1 MKKAGKACIIKTV
14 SDLKEKLKLLPDS
27 AGVYIMLDKDGTVI
41 YVGKARVLKNRV
53 RQYFHTS
60 EKPVKVRSM
69 VENIADFSYIVAPSE
84 VDALALENTLI
95 KKYKPKY
102 NILLKDDKTYPYIKI
117 HLREEFPHISIT
129 RRLKK
134 DGSKYFGPFMGGISC
149 KEIVDVAAK
158 VYNIRTCQTPLGKN
172 KKPCLNYHL
181 KRCLAPCA
189 GFVSGEEYAER
200 VEKTVGFLSGNYE
213 EAERILREKMR
224 RFAEEEQF
232 ELALSARDRIA
243 MLSRL
248 GGRRITAMPRDVD
261 ADVWAIAS
269 NGLYAAVSLLV
280 TRKGIMQGA
289 RTFSLK
295 EGAAEKEEAFTSVLT
310 QYYSSHEIPHEI
322 ILGAEAD
329 DNLLVSYARQ
339 KQERNLTVTRP
350 KMGVKRELLDMA
362 ERNAKEY
369 LEKSVSQI
377 RHKNDMTKNACERL
391 QTLLGLRRYP
401 KRMEC
406 YDISNISGVDKVGS
420 MVVFTDGEAD
430 KYEYRRF
437 RIKTVEGAD
446 DFASLKEV
454 LLRRLKKLGTEEE
467 ERFQK
472 PQLIVI
478 DGGKGQ
484 LSAVKEIFD
493 GLGIDDIDLISLA
506 KQEEEVFALDR
517 EGSVRID
524 KSDYALRMLQRIRD
538 EAHRFAITYFRNL
551 HSKRNLQSELDGI
564 GGIGKNKR
572 IALLE
577 KFRTIDRIM
586 QASEE
591 ELCACEGIGKELAAR
606 IRKYF
611 DEL

>member
-1 MKKAGKACIIKTV
+1 M

>member
-1 MKKAGKACIIKTV
+1 M

-134 DGSKYFGPFMGGISC
+134 DGSKYFGPFMGGINC

-158 VYNIRTCQTPLGKN
+158 VYNIRTCQAPLGKN

-189 GFVSGEEYAER
+189 GLVSKEEYAER
-200 VEKTVGFLSGNYE
+200 VEKTIGFLSGNYE
-213 EAERILREKMR
+213 EAERILKEKMR
-224 RFAEEEQF
+224 QFAEEEQF

-243 MLSRL
+243 MLARL
-248 GGRRITAMPRDVD
+248 GGRRITSMPRDVD

-269 NGLYAAVSLLV
+269 NGLYAAISLLV

-289 RTFSLK
+289 RTFSLE
-295 EGAAEKEEAFTSVLT
+295 EGAADKEESFTSVLT
-310 QYYSSHEIPHEI
+310 QYYSSHEIPHEL

-329 DNLLVSYARQ
+329 DNLIVSYARQ

-391 QTLLGLRRYP
+391 QTLLGLKRYP

-446 DFASLKEV
+446 DFASMKEV

-467 ERFQK
+467 DRFAK

-484 LSAVKEIFD
+484 LSAVQEIFEE
-493 GLGIDDIDLISLA
+493 LGIDDIDLIALA
-506 KQEEEVFALDR
+506 KQEEEVFTPFR
-517 EGSVRID
+517 EESVKLE
-524 KSDYALRMLQRIRD
+524 KSDYALRTLQRIRD

-551 HSKRNLQSELDGI
+551 HSKRNLQSVLDEI
-564 GGIGKNKR
+564 EGIGKNKR

>member
-1 MKKAGKACIIKTV
+1 M

-27 AGVYIMLDKDGTVI
+27 PGVYIMLDRDGVVI

-60 EKPVKVRSM
+60 EKPVKVQSM

-84 VDALALENTLI
+84 VDALALENNLI

-117 HLREEFPHISIT
+117 HTREEFPHISIT
-129 RRLKK
+129 RRITK
-134 DGSKYFGPFMGGISC
+134 DGKYFGPFMGGINC
-149 KEIVDVAAK
+149 KDIVDIAAK
-158 VYNIRTCQTPLGKN
+158 AYNIRTCNTPIGKN

-189 GFVSGEEYAER
+189 GYVTKEEYAER
-200 VEKTVGFLSGNYE
+200 VEKTIAFLSGNYE
-213 EAERILREKMR
+213 DAERLLKEKMAQ
-224 RFAEEEQF
+224 FAGEEQF
-232 ELALSARDRIA
+232 ELALSARDKIA
-243 MLSRL
+243 MLKRL
-248 GGRRITAMPRDVD
+248 GARRITSMPRDVD

-280 TRKGIMQGA
+280 TRKGVMQGA
-289 RTFSLK
+289 RTFSL
-295 EGAAEKEEAFTSVLT
+295 EQGAGENSEAFLSLLT
-310 QYYSSHEIPHEI
+310 QYYSSHEVPHEL

-329 DNLLVSYARQ
+329 DELLASYTRQ
-339 KQERNLTVTRP
+339 KRDRALTVTRP
-350 KMGVKRELLDMA
+350 KMGVKKELLDMA
-362 ERNAKEY
+362 QRNADEY

-377 RHKNDMTKNACERL
+377 RHKDDMTKSACARL
-391 QTLLGLRRYP
+391 QTLLELSHYP

-406 YDISNISGVDKVGS
+406 YDISNISGVDKVAS

-437 RIKTVEGAD
+437 KIKTVEGAD
-446 DFASLKEV
+446 DFKSLQEV
-454 LLRRLKKLGTEEE
+454 LERRLSKLGTEEE

-484 LSAVKEIFD
+484 LSSVKEIFD
-493 GLGIDDIDLISLA
+493 KMGITDIDLVALA
-506 KQEEEVFALDR
+506 KQEEEVFTLSKS
-517 EGSVRID
+517 ESVKIE

-551 HSKRNLQSELDGI
+551 HSKRNLSSVLDEIEGV
-564 GGIGKNKR
+564 GKNKR
-572 IALLE
+572 IALMT
-577 KFRTIDRIM
+577 KFGSIDKIM
-586 QASEE
+586 KASEE
-591 ELCACEGIGKELAAR
+591 ELCACEGIGRELARR
-606 IRKYF
+606 IREYF
-611 DEL
+611 QNL

>member
-362 ERNAKEY
+362 ETNAKDN
-369 LEKSVSQI
+369 LE
-377 RHKNDMTKNACERL
+377 N
-391 QTLLGLRRYP
+391 
-401 KRMEC
+401 
-406 YDISNISGVDKVGS
+406 
-420 MVVFTDGEAD
+420 
-430 KYEYRRF
+430 
-437 RIKTVEGAD
+437 TV
-446 DFASLKEV
+446 
-454 LLRRLKKLGTEEE
+454 
-467 ERFQK
+467 
-472 PQLIVI
+472 
-478 DGGKGQ
+478 
-484 LSAVKEIFD
+484 
-493 GLGIDDIDLISLA
+493 
-506 KQEEEVFALDR
+506 
-517 EGSVRID
+517 
-524 KSDYALRMLQRIRD
+524 
-538 EAHRFAITYFRNL
+538 
-551 HSKRNLQSELDGI
+551 
-564 GGIGKNKR
+564 
-572 IALLE
+572 
-577 KFRTIDRIM
+577 
-586 QASEE
+586 
-591 ELCACEGIGKELAAR
+591 
-606 IRKYF
+606 
-611 DEL
+611 